1 LSFECRALN
10 PRIGRHTFTLQR
22 AQPPKK
28 VNITQVKPLA
38 NGAEI
43 SIQSSE
49 IGDLPLIQY
58 ILKYDLEDTKDSQLQ
73 TLIVPGTSFIG

>member
-28 VNITQVKPLA
+28 VNVTQVNPLA
-38 NGAEI
+38 NGAEVY
-43 SIQSSE
+43 IQSSE
-49 IGDLPLIQY
+49 SGDLPLTQY
-58 ILKYDLEDTKDSQLQ
+58 ILKYEQENSKDNQFQ
-73 TLIVPGTSFIG
+73 TLIIPGRTD